1 MATSDLTR
9 IRSNIQGLNMLQT
22 LRDINN
28 EVAMHQLR
36 LGTGRRINSAGDDP
50 AGMSISTKLDNRNRI
65 LQAVYDNIGQ
75 AKNMLSV
82 AEGGLLSIN
91 DILVT
96 LSEKIISAST
106 DTLGTDERKA
116 ISAQLVNMVAEMSDI
131 AQQTRLGSTPMLNTD
146 TTINFQTG
154 ESTSTPFTTQKYTPT
169 ELGMSNLSQ
178 LTTDSVI
185 DQTNYQSYLDEVN
198 AAISVVSSGLT
209 NIGSLMNRLTIK
221 EGNISTTQ
229 TNTEAAYSRIRNADM
244 AKEQMELTKSQILQQ
259 TATAMLAQ
267 SNTNAQSI
275 LTLFK

>member
-28 EVAMHQLR
+28 DVAMHQLR

-91 DILVT
+91 DILVG
-96 LSEKIISAST
+96 LSEKIVSASN
-106 DTLGTDERKA
+106 DTLGTDERQA
-116 ISAQLVNMVAEMSDI
+116 ISAQLVNMIAEIDDI
-131 AQQTRLGSTPMLNTD
+131 AKQTRLGSTNILNSNS
-146 TTINFQTG
+146 TIYFQTG
-154 ESTSTPFTTQKYTPT
+154 ESDATAFTTQSYRPT
-169 ELGMSNLSQ
+169 DLG
-178 LTTDSVI
+178 LTTLTLLADTDVI
-185 DQTNYQSYLDEVN
+185 DQSNYQGYLDEVN
-198 AAISVVSSGLT
+198 TAISSVSAGLT

-229 TNTEAAYSRIRNADM
+229 TNTEAAFSRIRNADM
-244 AKEQMELTKSQILQQ
+244 AKEQMELTRSQVLQQ
-259 TATAMLAQ
+259 TATSMLAQ
-267 SNTNAQSI
+267 ANTNSQSI
-275 LTLFK
+275 LTLFR